1 MLKRKLF
8 TTLLTAAV
16 AVAVAQPP
24 APPAG
29 GRGAGGAG
37 GGRGAGSPGGPGG
50 QGGRNIRV
58 GSPNG
63 TPYTALVSP
72 EVHPDRT
79 VTFRFRAP
87 ASATQVDITGEIVQ
101 GAGAGRGGVHMTKGD
116 DGIWTGTLGPLP
128 PEIYVYNF
136 SVNGVT
142 VADPANP
149 ATKPGPPGFTTASF
163 VEVPGDGP
171 LFYDSRPVPH
181 GEVRQVLYESK
192 PMGVTRVMWIYT
204 PPGYEK
210 SKAKYPV
217 FYLLH
222 GNGEAYTG
230 WVMCG
235 RANVILDNLIADK
248 KAEPMIVVM
257 PQAHA
262 LQAPNVEPL
271 VRIPD
276 QTEFF
281 TKLFEPDLLQEII
294 PLVERT
300 YRVYTDADHR
310 AIAGLSMG
318 GGQSL
323 SIGLDHPDLFHY
335 VLGFSGAV
343 GGQYMDPDK
352 VFANA
357 LSKPEVLNSK
367 LRLIWVGCGK
377 QDFLYQANVNFVK
390 TLKDKNVKVTFHETE
405 GSHVYTVWRHYLNE
419 TAPLLFKASAK
430 K

>member
-1 MLKRKLF
+1 MLKKRLF
-8 TTLLTAAV
+8 TILFTAAV

-24 APPAG
+24 APPAEG
-29 GRGAGGAG
+29 GGGAGGRGAAGAAGRGAGGPG
-37 GGRGAGSPGGPGG
+37 GGR
-50 QGGRNIRV
+50 NTRV

-87 ASATQVDITGEIVQ
+87 NATQVDVTGEIVQ

-116 DGIWTGTLGPLP
+116 DGIWTATLGPLA

-136 SVNGVT
+136 SANGIT

-149 ATKPGPPGFTTASF
+149 AAKPGPPGFTTASL
-163 VEVPGDGP
+163 VEIPGDGP
-171 LFYDSRPVPH
+171 LFYDARPAPH
-181 GEVRQVLYESK
+181 GEVREVLYQSK
-192 PMGVTRVMWIYT
+192 PMGVTRVMLVYT
-204 PPGYEK
+204 PPGYEQ

-230 WVMCG
+230 WMMAG
-235 RANVILDNLIADK
+235 RANIILDNLIADK

-257 PQAHA
+257 PQGHA

-271 VRIPD
+271 VRLSGE
-276 QTEFF
+276 TEFF
-281 TKLFEPDLLQEII
+281 TKRFEPDLLQEII

-300 YRVYTDADHR
+300 YRVKADADHR

-343 GGQYMDPDK
+343 GGQYMYPDQ

-357 LSKPEVLNSK
+357 LSKPEVLNAK
-367 LRLIWVGCGK
+367 LRLLWIGCGK
-377 QDFLYQANVNFVK
+377 QDFLYQANVSFVK

-419 TAPLLFKASAK
+419 TAPLLFKAGGK